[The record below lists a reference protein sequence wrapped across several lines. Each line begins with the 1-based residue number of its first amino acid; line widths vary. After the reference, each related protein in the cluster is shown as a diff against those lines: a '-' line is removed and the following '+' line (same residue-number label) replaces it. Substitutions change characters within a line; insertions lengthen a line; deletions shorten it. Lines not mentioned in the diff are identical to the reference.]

1 MVWGMGL
8 PPHPSSGGSGHG
20 HGPFGEKAFKGAL
33 IACAVL
39 IAIGIAML
47 ATGARAVRGA
57 GTALIAICLV
67 AVLSAATLL
76 LAERLMR
83 RR

>member
-1 MVWGMGL
+1 MAL
-8 PPHPSSGGSGHG
+8 PPHSSSQGSGSG

-33 IACAVL
+33 IACVVL

-57 GTALIAICLV
+57 GTALIALCLV
-67 AVLSAATLL
+67 AMLSTATLL

>member
-1 MVWGMGL
+1 MGL
-8 PPHPSSGGSGHG
+8 APHSSAGGSGSG

-33 IACAVL
+33 IVCALL
-39 IAIGIAML
+39 IVAGVAML
-47 ATGARAVRGA
+47 ATGGRAVRGA
-57 GTALIAICLV
+57 GTALVVICVV

-83 RR
+83 R